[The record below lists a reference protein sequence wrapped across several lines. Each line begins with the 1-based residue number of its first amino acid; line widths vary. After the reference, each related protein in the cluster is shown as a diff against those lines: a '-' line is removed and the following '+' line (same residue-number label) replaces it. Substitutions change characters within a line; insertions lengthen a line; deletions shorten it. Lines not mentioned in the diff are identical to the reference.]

1 MSIGQFINEID
12 SCGGLVSILYTQLRN
27 QDEDIV
33 PTPDDNILEMHPRF
47 AAIWRNFMESYATL
61 GGAIDEYYSY
71 VESCQHDTER
81 K

>member
-12 SCGGLVSILYTQLRN
+12 SRGGLISILYTQLRN
-27 QDEDIV
+27 QDEDII

-47 AAIWRNFMESYATL
+47 ATIWRNFMESYAAL
-61 GGAIDEYYSY
+61 SGVIDEYYNY
-71 VESCQHDTER
+71 VESCQHETER